1 MGSTTRP
8 EEQIIGRRRVRRI
21 RILYGFLSA
30 WPRPGYGIS
39 RTLVGSSTRNA
50 FRPAVSV
57 T

>member
-8 EEQIIGRRRVRRI
+8 EEQIIARRRVRI
-21 RILYGFLSA
+21 MYGFLSA